1 MRIMISQPMTG
12 RTVGDIRRE
21 RSKVINK
28 LKEEGHEV
36 IDTVF
41 NFEGKDPYNDGLFY
55 MGHSI
60 LAMSEV
66 DAVVFMPGW
75 DKSRGCKI
83 EHELALRY
91 GLFIK
96 EL

>member
-1 MRIMISQPMTG
+1 MKIMLSQPMSG
-12 RTVGDIRRE
+12 RTTEEIKLE
-21 RSKVINK
+21 RKGLVKQLESQ
-28 LKEEGHEV
+28 GHEV

-41 NFEGKDPYNDGLFY
+41 NFEGKDPYNCGLFY

-66 DAVVFMPGW
+66 DAVIFMKGW
-75 DKSRGCKI
+75 ENSRGCKI

>member
-1 MRIMISQPMTG
+1 MKIMISQPMTG
-12 RTVGDIRRE
+12 KSTEQIHYE
-21 RSKVINK
+21 RKDLVKQLESQ
-28 LKEEGHEV
+28 GHEV
-36 IDTVF
+36 VNSVF
-41 NFEGKDPYNDGLFY
+41 NFEGKDPYNHGLFY

-96 EL
+96 EI

>member
-1 MRIMISQPMTG
+1 MKIMLSQPMTG
-12 RTVGDIRRE
+12 RTAQEIWEE
-21 RSKVINK
+21 R
-28 LKEEGHEV
+28 KELVNLLESQGHTV
-36 IDTVF
+36 IDTIF
-41 NFEGKDPYNDGLFY
+41 DFKDKDPYNDGLYY

-66 DAVVFMPGW
+66 DAVVFMKGW
-75 DKSRGCKI
+75 ENSRGCKI
-83 EHELALRY
+83 EHELALKY

>member
-1 MRIMISQPMTG
+1 MKIMISQPMTG
-12 RTVGDIRRE
+12 KSTETIRNE
-21 RSKVINK
+21 RQELVKS
-28 LKEEGHEV
+28 LESQGHIV

-41 NFEGKDPYNDGLFY
+41 EFEGKDPYNNGLFY

-66 DAVVFMPGW
+66 DAVVFMKGW
-75 DKSRGCKI
+75 ERSRGCKL
-83 EHELALRY
+83 EYELARQY

>member
-1 MRIMISQPMTG
+1 MKIMLSQPMTG
-12 RTVGDIRRE
+12 RTTLEIREE
-21 RSKVINK
+21 R
-28 LKEEGHEV
+28 KELVNLLESQGHTV
-36 IDTVF
+36 IDTIF
-41 NFEGKDPYNDGLFY
+41 DFKDKDPYNDGLYY

-66 DAVVFMPGW
+66 DAVVFMKGW
-75 DKSRGCKI
+75 ENSRGCKI
-83 EHELALRY
+83 EHELALKY

>member
-1 MRIMISQPMTG
+1 MKIMISQPMTG
-12 RTVGDIRRE
+12 RSTEEIRQE
-21 RSKVINK
+21 RSNLVVE
-28 LKEEGHEV
+28 LKRQGHTV

-41 NFEGKDPYNDGLFY
+41 DFKDKDPYHDGLYY

-66 DAVVFMPGW
+66 DAVVFMKGW

-83 EHELALRY
+83 EHELALKY

>member
-12 RTVGDIRRE
+12 KTTEEIREERE
-21 RSKVINK
+21 ELVKQLESQ
-28 LKEEGHEV
+28 GHEV
-36 IDTVF
+36 VDTVF
-41 NFEGKDPYNDGLFY
+41 EFKGKTPYNDGLFY
-55 MGHSI
+55 MGHAI
-60 LAMSEV
+60 LAMSKV

-75 DKSRGCKI
+75 QYSRGCKI

-96 EL
+96 EI

>member
-36 IDTVF
+36 IDTIF

-83 EHELALRY
+83 EQELALRY

>member
-1 MRIMISQPMTG
+1 MKIMLSQPMTG
-12 RTVGDIRRE
+12 RTIEEIREE
-21 RSKVINK
+21 RSNLVND
-28 LKEEGHEV
+28 LENQGHEV

-41 NFEGKDPYNDGLFY
+41 DFEDKDPYNHGLYY

-66 DAVVFMPGW
+66 DAVIFMKGW
-75 DKSRGCKI
+75 EKSRGCKI
-83 EHELALRY
+83 EHELALKY

>member
-1 MRIMISQPMTG
+1 MKIMISQPMTG
-12 RTVGDIRRE
+12 KSTEQICYERRDLVKQLE
-21 RSKVINK
+21 SQ
-28 LKEEGHEV
+28 GHEV

>member
-1 MRIMISQPMTG
+1 MKIMISQPMTG
-12 RTVGDIRRE
+12 KTVPRI
-21 RSKVINK
+21 
-28 LKEEGHEV
+28 KEERKELVELLESQGHTV
-36 IDTVF
+36 IDTIF
-41 NFEGKDPYNDGLFY
+41 DFKGKDPYNDGLYY

-66 DAVVFMPGW
+66 DAVVFMKGW

-83 EHELALRY
+83 EHELALKY

>member
-1 MRIMISQPMTG
+1 MKIMLSQPMTG
-12 RTVGDIRRE
+12 RTAEEIREE
-21 RSKVINK
+21 R
-28 LKEEGHEV
+28 KELVKQLESQGHTV

-41 NFEGKDPYNDGLFY
+41 NFEGKDPYNDGLFI
-55 MGHSI
+55 MGHCI
-60 LAMSEV
+60 LAMSEA
-66 DAVVFMPGW
+66 DAVIFMKGW
-75 DKSRGCKI
+75 ENSRGCKI

>member
-1 MRIMISQPMTG
+1 MKIMISQPMTG
-12 RTVGDIRRE
+12 KTTEQIRKE
-21 RSKVINK
+21 RVDLVVD
-28 LKEEGHEV
+28 LKRQGHEV

-66 DAVVFMPGW
+66 DAVIFMPGW

-83 EHELALRY
+83 EHELALKY

>member
-12 RTVGDIRRE
+12 KTTEEIRKERE
-21 RSKVINK
+21 ELVKQLESQ
-28 LKEEGHEV
+28 GHEV
-36 IDTVF
+36 MDTVF
-41 NFEGKDPYNDGLFY
+41 NFEGKDPYNHGLFY
-55 MGHSI
+55 MGHSV

-75 DKSRGCKI
+75 QYSRGCKI

-96 EL
+96 EI

>member
-36 IDTVF
+36 IDTIF

>member
-28 LKEEGHEV
+28 LKEDGHEV